1 MLGEHFPEM
10 VKIFMVK
17 MLKFYDICSYLIVFF
32 FIAGTMCINFK
43 RVSSGRKIY
52 DYYLKF

>member
-32 FIAGTMCINFK
+32 LLLVQCVLI
-43 RVSSGRKIY
+43 SSELAVEG
-52 DYYLKF
+52 KFMIII